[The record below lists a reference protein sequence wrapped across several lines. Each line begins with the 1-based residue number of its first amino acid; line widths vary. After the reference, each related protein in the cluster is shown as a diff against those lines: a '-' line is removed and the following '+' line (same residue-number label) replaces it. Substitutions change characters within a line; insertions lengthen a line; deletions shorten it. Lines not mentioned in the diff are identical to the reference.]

1 MRNLSI
7 RTRLYSG
14 FIILLALLLVSSLV
28 AISIL
33 NILNARMNTL
43 VDHDVEKVRL
53 ASHLEQYILEIVHL
67 ERNIILL
74 DDVNDL
80 RRYSNDINNVYNRFQ
95 LAMETLRGLVS
106 SEQEK
111 KIMQQ
116 VSETMVKFIS
126 IDREVQR
133 LGMLNSN
140 IRAMQLSE
148 QQGMKALSLAKE
160 ALEKLVRR
168 AEMDSMRSGR
178 GDDYLRLANRT
189 TISRDMQLLL
199 MTILQNELSMILATD
214 DERLDHYAVEMER
227 GENVLSEQRAK
238 LIDVFID
245 EEDRAILTDF
255 DVRLAEYLQI
265 SRQVRALA
273 RESGNHYATRLSL
286 DYGMP
291 VLKKLREYLQD
302 LSNHSEK
309 LMNEA
314 RILSQRDFVMASSV
328 LIGML
333 VLGFVLGAIIAL
345 RISTDVNRGLTQTIL
360 TVEAIARGDLGRDV
374 EFNTQSTQDEFS
386 QLMKA
391 LHLLVGA
398 ERHVVEAAKKLAEGD
413 LNVSLTVR
421 SEQDELIHS
430 LKHLVLALRDRDDLR
445 RMLLISEKMSSI
457 GQFAVQ
463 VAHEINNPLLT
474 ASLSMQNVRLLL
486 SPQVLDKSVSH
497 RLDQVEHNIGR
508 ASRVA
513 RQMLEFSWS
522 GQPECD
528 YFDVREELDD
538 VLVLMEADARPV
550 QVILEGS
557 SPLRV
562 WGDRMMI
569 GQVFHNLIQNAIDA
583 TPDGGVVHVCA
594 TSEADELLVQVRDHG
609 QGLAPEVKGKIFEPF
624 FTTKKSGIGVGLG
637 LPICYSIVR
646 QHGGILEVTNAPDG
660 GVLASLRL
668 PLQARNVSEA

>member
-528 YFDVREELDD
+528 YFDVRDELDD